1 MSEKLRKQP
10 STIFSSPTYP
20 PCDIEEDLI
29 SFVVLTD
36 CSEKTPLH
44 NVLVN
49 SCKID

>member
-1 MSEKLRKQP
+1 MSEKLRKQA

-20 PCDIEEDLI
+20 SCDIEEDLI

-44 NVLVN
+44 HVLVN